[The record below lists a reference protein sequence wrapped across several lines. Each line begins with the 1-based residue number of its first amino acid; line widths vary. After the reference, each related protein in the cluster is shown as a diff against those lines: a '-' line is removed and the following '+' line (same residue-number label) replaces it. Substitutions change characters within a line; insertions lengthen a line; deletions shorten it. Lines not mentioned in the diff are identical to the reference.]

1 MVWRP
6 LKPMSEIA
14 NYIEAALWIV
24 IGLVFAGFAAR
35 RSNRRRM
42 RCLIASATFLLF
54 GVSDIIEVR
63 TGAWWRPWPLLALKA
78 ACICVML
85 VLLWAYFR
93 ERKPRPPAAG

>member
-1 MVWRP
+1 MF
-6 LKPMSEIA
+6 EIA
-14 NYIEAALWIV
+14 NYVEAALWIV

-35 RSNRRRM
+35 RSNRPRVL
-42 RCLIASATFLLF
+42 CLIASATFLLF

-78 ACICVML
+78 TCICVML

-93 ERKPRPPAAG
+93 ERKPGPPAAG